1 MSNVTTFCET
11 LSVAERKAV
20 IESYEKF
27 ERQGFIG
34 DEPCRTMTKAMLKAI
49 GVDEAHSTSIIMW
62 MDQMFKE
69 CLRVEYR
76 RMEAELDAH
85 EFGVKYATN

>member
-1 MSNVTTFCET
+1 MSIVTTFCET

-34 DEPCRTMTKAMLKAI
+34 DEPCRVLTKKMLEAI
-49 GVDEAHSTSIIMW
+49 GMDTEHAATIIMW

-76 RMEAELDAH
+76 RMEAELYAY
-85 EFGVKYATN
+85 ENGV